1 LKKKKIKKV
10 IIIIVSILILIVE
23 LFPIMIIVL
32 NGFKRDIDIWSGNPF
47 SFKPTLQ
54 SYKKIFQRSDVWL
67 GLRNSFFVSLIS
79 TIISLIVGAMASYA
93 IARFDFKYRETVA
106 YSFLVSRMIPQIS
119 LAIPLFMMFRLM
131 NLIDTLPALIFA
143 HMSFNIPY
151 VVWVLLPFFS
161 DVPKEYEEAALV
173 DGCDKKK
180 IFWKI
185 FLPLVAPGVV
195 VAGVFTFMM
204 SWNEFLY
211 ALVLTSSQAKT
222 APVVINGFMGQ
233 YAPLWGQL
241 AAAGTI
247 MLIPNFVI
255 TLLFQRYL
263 IEGMSGGI
271 KE

>member
-1 LKKKKIKKV
+1 MFLY
-10 IIIIVSILILIVE
+10 SE
-23 LFPIMIIVL
+23 LVNISP
-32 NGFKRDIDIWSGNPF
+32 
-47 SFKPTLQ
+47 
-54 SYKKIFQRSDVWL
+54 
-67 GLRNSFFVSLIS
+67 SLI
-79 TIISLIVGAMASYA
+79 
-93 IARFDFKYRETVA
+93 
-106 YSFLVSRMIPQIS
+106 
-119 LAIPLFMMFRLM
+119 
-131 NLIDTLPALIFA
+131 
-143 HMSFNIPY
+143 
-151 VVWVLLPFFS
+151 
-161 DVPKEYEEAALV
+161 EAALV

-185 FLPLVAPGVV
+185 FLPLVAPGIV